1 MNEREK
7 PPATSP
13 IPGQTYKDAGVDI
26 DAGNRFVEIIK
37 PFAAS
42 TRRRG
47 AEAALGGFGG
57 LFDLKAAGFSDP
69 ILVAATDGV
78 GTKLRLAIDLQR
90 HDTIGIDLVA
100 MCVNDLLAQGAEPL
114 FFLDYFAS
122 GRLDVET
129 GREIVSGI
137 ALACRETGCALIGG
151 ETAEMPGMYA
161 VDDYDLAG
169 FAVGALERGQALPRG
184 DITSGDVIVGIAS
197 SGLHSNGFSL
207 VRRLITGAKLALTDP
222 APFTAEH
229 DLGLT
234 LLTPT
239 KLYVKSGLAAIRQ
252 GGVKALAHITGG
264 GLTENL
270 PRVLPKGLIAEVD
283 LASWA
288 LPPLFVWLKRS
299 GNISEAEM
307 LKTFNCGVGMVA
319 VVAQDQAEEVMAL
332 LGDQGETVFPIGR
345 LVAGSGEARVVYRS
359 HLAAG

>member
-1 MNEREK
+1 M
-7 PPATSP
+7 
-13 IPGQTYKDAGVDI
+13 
-26 DAGNRFVEIIK
+26 
-37 PFAAS
+37 
-42 TRRRG
+42 
-47 AEAALGGFGG
+47 
-57 LFDLKAAGFSDP
+57 
-69 ILVAATDGV
+69 
-78 GTKLRLAIDLQR
+78 
-90 HDTIGIDLVA
+90 
-100 MCVNDLLAQGAEPL
+100 
-114 FFLDYFAS
+114 
-122 GRLDVET
+122 
-129 GREIVSGI
+129 
-137 ALACRETGCALIGG
+137 
-151 ETAEMPGMYA
+151 
-161 VDDYDLAG
+161 
-169 FAVGALERGQALPRG
+169 
-184 DITSGDVIVGIAS
+184 
-197 SGLHSNGFSL
+197 HSNGFSL